1 MKKAKKF
8 FYLFFFIIFV
18 VYLYSQEK
26 CYPKFGDIFGLSNLP
41 LQTYGFFIAMA
52 FLFGAIFLK
61 DELNRL
67 YKLLCNYLLSYFFHM
82 NILQKNHLGKVR
94 PHVEFKSLNFL
105 FSTKILFIESV
116 FNFFPKSKYLFI
128 F

>member
-8 FYLFFFIIFV
+8 FYLFFFILFV
-18 VYLYSQEK
+18 IYLYSQEK

-67 YKLLCNYLLSYFFHM
+67 YLTGKINPIKRKKESKKT
-82 NILQKNHLGKVR
+82 QKQEGREDDEEEH
-94 PHVEFKSLNFL
+94 E
-105 FSTKILFIESV
+105 TYEEQ
-116 FNFFPKSKYLFI
+116 YE
-128 F
+128 

>member
-8 FYLFFFIIFV
+8 IYLFFFILFV
-18 VYLYSQEK
+18 IYLYSQEK

-67 YKLLCNYLLSYFFHM
+67 YLLGKITQLKEKRKVKLKTYLIYFF
-82 NILQKNHLGKVR
+82 L
-94 PHVEFKSLNFL
+94 FL
-105 FSTKILFIESV
+105 
-116 FNFFPKSKYLFI
+116 
-128 F
+128 

>member
-8 FYLFFFIIFV
+8 FYLFFFILFV
-18 VYLYSQEK
+18 IYLYSQEK

-67 YKLLCNYLLSYFFHM
+67 YLTGKIKPIKRKKESKARFKIAGTQLEYGSAETNYDPLKHRKFIGRLICLNLY
-82 NILQKNHLGKVR
+82 NDKHL
-94 PHVEFKSLNFL
+94 
-105 FSTKILFIESV
+105 
-116 FNFFPKSKYLFI
+116 
-128 F
+128 